1 MSGRYVLSDDIRS
14 NAPVRAW
21 GCRRVKPNEVV
32 LGGAPTDRAGG
43 ISRPMSA
50 ARPTISLKGPC
61 SHQKGGGG
69 SGKGGISHT
78 YACGTSSMATAGGG
92 GGGGPST
99 LAGGEWLPQHGRI
112 NPASLRTVPELP
124 RWAETV
130 DPTVRQPKRNCGG
143 HTFLLPFHKQY
154 HYYRHYSNAG
164 TNSIGAQ
171 HHNFPNGS
179 VPAPTNLYDDEG
191 TSGHVT
197 CHGYYTSGPAYHAA
211 CGSASTGMNTDH

>member
-1 MSGRYVLSDDIRS
+1 MSGRYVLSDDVRS

-32 LGGAPTDRAGG
+32 LGGAPTRSGG
-43 ISRPMSA
+43 VARPMSS
-50 ARPTISLKGPC
+50 ARPAIALKGPC
-61 SHQKGGGG
+61 TSSSHK
-69 SGKGGISHT
+69 SGKISHT
-78 YACGTSSMATAGGG
+78 YACGTSTIAGASTNTK
-92 GGGGPST
+92 GGPSS
-99 LAGGEWLPQHGRI
+99 LGDGEWLPQHGRI
-112 NPASLRTVPELP
+112 NPKSLQTVPELP
-124 RWAETV
+124 QWAEAV

-164 TNSIGAQ
+164 NNAIGAQ

-179 VPAPTNLYDDEG
+179 APAPTQLYDDEG

-211 CGSASTGMNTDH
+211 CGSSSTGMNTDH